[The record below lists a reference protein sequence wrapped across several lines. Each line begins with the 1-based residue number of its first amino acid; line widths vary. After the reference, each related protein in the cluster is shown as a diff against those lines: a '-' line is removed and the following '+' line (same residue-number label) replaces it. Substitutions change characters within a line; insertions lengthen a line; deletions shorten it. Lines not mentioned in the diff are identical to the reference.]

1 MEKGKLY
8 GISVGPGDPEL
19 MTVKAQKMIQSC
31 GVIAVPTTKGG
42 GELALDIAKGL
53 MSLDDKKILRLPFLM
68 TRDPEEL
75 KKRHLAVAEKI
86 EEELE
91 NGNDVGMLNLGDI
104 SVFSTFSY
112 IMEIVTEHGYE
123 AVVIPGV
130 TSFCASAARLGV
142 SLTSMNAP
150 LHIIPASG
158 GSLEECLDLPG
169 NKVLMKS
176 GRSIPKVKEELKKR
190 GLYEKSYA
198 VQNCGLP
205 NEKACF
211 SLDEMSDD
219 PSYFSTIIVKE
230 Y

>member
-19 MTVKAQKMIQSC
+19 ITIKAQKAIQSC
-31 GVIAVPTTKGG
+31 GVIAVPVTKGG
-42 GELALDIAKGL
+42 SEVALDIAKGL
-53 MSLDDKKILRLPFLM
+53 MSFEDKKILKLKFLM

-75 KKRHLAVAEKI
+75 GKSHLLVAEQI

-91 NGNDVGMLNLGDI
+91 KGNDVGMLNLGDI

-112 IMEIVTEHGYE
+112 IEEIVRSHGYKTSI
-123 AVVIPGV
+123 IPGV
-130 TSFCASAARLGV
+130 TSFCASAAKLGI
-142 SLTSMNAP
+142 SLTSMNSP
-150 LHIIPASG
+150 LHIIPGGS

-176 GRSIPKVKEELKKR
+176 GKAIQKVKEELKKR
-190 GLYEKSYA
+190 GIYEKAYA

-205 NEKACF
+205 NETVCRD
-211 SLDEMSDD
+211 LDEMSDN

-230 Y
+230 L

>member
-1 MEKGKLY
+1 MKKGKLY

-19 MTVKAQKMIQSC
+19 ITVKAQKMIQSC
-31 GVIAVPTTKGG
+31 GVIAVPTTKSG

-53 MSLDDKKILRLPFLM
+53 MPLDDKKILRLPFLM
-68 TRDPEEL
+68 TRDPKELEES
-75 KKRHLAVAEKI
+75 HLAVAGKI

-91 NGNDVGMLNLGDI
+91 QGNDVGMLNLGDI

-112 IMEIVTEHGYE
+112 IMEIVTAHGYE

-130 TSFCASAARLGV
+130 TSFCASAARLGI
-142 SLTSMNAP
+142 SLTSMNSP
-150 LHIIPASG
+150 LHIIPAGG
-158 GSLEECLDLPG
+158 GSLEESLDMAG

-176 GRSIPKVKEELKKR
+176 GRAIPKVKEELRKR

-205 NEKACF
+205 NEKLCF
-211 SLDEMSDD
+211 TLDDMSDD

-230 Y
+230 Q

>member
-1 MEKGKLY
+1 MKKGKLY

-19 MTVKAQKMIQSC
+19 ITVKAQKMIQSC
-31 GVIAVPTTKGG
+31 GVIAVPTTKSG

-68 TRDPEEL
+68 TRDPKELEES
-75 KKRHLAVAEKI
+75 HLAVAEKI

-91 NGNDVGMLNLGDI
+91 QGNDVGMLNLGDI

-112 IMEIVTEHGYE
+112 INEIVTSHGYE

-130 TSFCASAARLGV
+130 TSFCASAARLGI
-142 SLTSMNAP
+142 SLTSMNSP
-150 LHIIPASG
+150 LHIIPAG
-158 GSLEECLDLPG
+158 GGKLEESLDMIG

-176 GRSIPKVKEELKKR
+176 GRAILKVKEELKKR
-190 GLYEKSYA
+190 GLYEKSCA

-205 NEKACF
+205 NEKLCF
-211 SLDEMSDD
+211 TLDDLSDD

-230 Y
+230 Q